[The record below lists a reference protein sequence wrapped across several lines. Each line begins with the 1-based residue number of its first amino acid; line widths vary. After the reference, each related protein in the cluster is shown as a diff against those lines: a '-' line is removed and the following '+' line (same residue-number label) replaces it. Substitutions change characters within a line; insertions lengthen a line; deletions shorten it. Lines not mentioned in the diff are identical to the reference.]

1 MNIRDVITAV
11 AGYQSAIA
19 ITSPLALTVAK
30 VWPYFPPQSVA
41 IADSPAFINEWIFD
55 HEDRITNG
63 VRSQYYT
70 DHMQLLVYDA
80 DSNVAAD
87 IATAFMEKI
96 VDAFDAHERLG
107 GNTVAFRTKLR
118 GSGGG
123 TRPTL
128 FTVTWAGFTFVGL
141 DLFLDV
147 ELTEGKTYGI

>member
-1 MNIRDVITAV
+1 
-11 AGYQSAIA
+11 
-19 ITSPLALTVAK
+19 
-30 VWPYFPPQSVA
+30 
-41 IADSPAFINEWIFD
+41 
-55 HEDRITNG
+55 
-63 VRSQYYT
+63 
-70 DHMQLLVYDA
+70 LVYDA
-80 DSNVAAD
+80 DSDRAAD
-87 IATAFMEKI
+87 IASAFMEKI

-128 FTVTWAGFTFVGL
+128 FTVTWAGNTFVGL